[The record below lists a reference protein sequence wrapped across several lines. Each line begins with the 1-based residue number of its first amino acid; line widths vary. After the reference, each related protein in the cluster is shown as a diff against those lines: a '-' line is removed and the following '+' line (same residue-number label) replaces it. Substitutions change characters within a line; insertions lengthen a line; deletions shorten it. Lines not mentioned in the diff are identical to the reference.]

1 MPRVNNWWSRSRDL
15 YSRVNEV
22 VWFKAAGHLFII
34 SFGILLVVSQVIFKV
49 LKIEFD
55 FAKVDLTVIA
65 LIVVV
70 FLCIYLFTVAIM
82 TSDILELERRLRSSE
97 QRFHFS
103 RGTLFYGT
111 EPGIFTRVP
120 TFQRMLASIGSRV
133 GDEKANK
140 VFLELGRDAAED
152 FCRNLQKIYDDN
164 YQRLVGGQRWDA
176 MPQNRKIERWLE
188 YDSQAGWGNLA
199 GRVSDQSIVIQVQ
212 HFEDLFTGKG
222 GTHFAFFL
230 AGYCLAVL
238 NSIIKSSRDGEFQ
251 EALLDSEPSIDDV
264 VRISYRLR

>member
-1 MPRVNNWWSRSRDL
+1 MPRVNNWWSRSIDW
-15 YSRVNEV
+15 YSGVREV
-22 VWFKAAGHLFII
+22 VWFRAAGHLFVIG
-34 SFGILLVVSQVIFKV
+34 FGILLVGSQVILKV

-55 FAKVDLTVIA
+55 FAQVDLVVIA
-65 LIVVV
+65 LIVVGLLCV
-70 FLCIYLFTVAIM
+70 YFLTVSIM
-82 TSDILELERRLRSSE
+82 TSDILELERKLRSSE
-97 QRFHFS
+97 QRFYFN

-120 TFQRMLASIGSRV
+120 TFQRMLAAIGSRV

-140 VFLELGRDAAED
+140 VFIELGRDAAED
-152 FCRNLQKIYDDN
+152 FCRNLQKIHDDN
-164 YQRLVGGQRWDA
+164 YQRLVGGQRWEA
-176 MPQNRKIERWLE
+176 MPQKKKIERWLE
-188 YDSQAGWGNLA
+188 YDSQAGWGNFA
-199 GRVSDQSIVIQVQ
+199 GRPADQSIVIQVQ

-222 GTHFAFFL
+222 GTYFAFFL

-238 NSIIKSSRDGEFQ
+238 NSIIKSSDGEFR